1 MSNLT
6 QSTQTTATV
15 APDWYT
21 QYAQNQAAAANQGL
35 STAKFVGATPLQQ
48 QAFSDVN
55 SAATQYQPTLS
66 AAGNTLNAATTAT
79 SPLAAASPYLSQA
92 TANPAQ
98 EAAGYVSQYLK
109 PEAQLLSDINQ
120 NNINMNLAP
129 GANAAAIGSGQFGS
143 TRNAQVLGQ
152 TENLANQQT
161 NAQIAN
167 MLNTGYQNALQE
179 AVAQNQIANQ
189 AGSTA
194 ASAAGTGQQNLTAAG
209 QAQGNLAAQ
218 NQNLGLAGINALST
232 LGGQEQQIAQNAQ
245 LFPLTVAQAADQAM
259 SGIQVPTTT
268 NTTLTASPLST
279 LAALGASGAGLTQLG
294 GGVSNLVNQGVTSL
308 SQLFNGTPST
318 SSTGTG
324 VTATQNTGAGT
335 NLTTGTDSTSGVQG
349 IMDSNYNISS
359 PNSGLGITTNSNA
372 LGNYNLP
379 TVDFG
384 NIGTSIFGDQNS

>member
-6 QSTQTTATV
+6 QSTQSTQTV

-21 QYAQNQAAAANQGL
+21 AYAQNQAKAAAQGL
-35 STAKFVGATPLQQ
+35 TNAKYVGATPLQQ
-48 QAFSDVN
+48 QAFSEVN
-55 SAATQYQPTLS
+55 DAATQYQPTLTS
-66 AAGNTLNAATTAT
+66 AGNTLNAATTAT

-167 MLNTGYQNALQE
+167 MLNTGYQNALQ
-179 AVAQNQIANQ
+179 AAINQNQIANQ

-194 ASAAGTGQQNLTAAG
+194 ASAAGTGQQNLTQAG
-209 QAQGNLAAQ
+209 TAEGNLAAQ
-218 NQNLGLAGINALST
+218 NQNLGLTGINALST
-232 LGGQEQQIAQNAQ
+232 LGSQEQQIAQNAE
-245 LFPLTVAQAADQAM
+245 LFPLTAAQAANQAM

-268 NTTLTASPLST
+268 NTTLNASPLST

-294 GGVSNLVNQGVTSL
+294 GGVSNLISQGVTGL
-308 SQLFNGTPST
+308 SNLIGGAG
-318 SSTGTG
+318 STGNSYGTASNNAVQDISG
-324 VTATQNTGAGT
+324 FLPSSNLQVTNTNYGNPLTSNVIVDNAQAYDAAG
-335 NLTTGTDSTSGVQG
+335 
-349 IMDSNYNISS
+349 IPI
-359 PNSGLGITTNSNA
+359 
-372 LGNYNLP
+372 GNNNW
-379 TVDFG
+379 G
-384 NIGTSIFGDQNS
+384 EG